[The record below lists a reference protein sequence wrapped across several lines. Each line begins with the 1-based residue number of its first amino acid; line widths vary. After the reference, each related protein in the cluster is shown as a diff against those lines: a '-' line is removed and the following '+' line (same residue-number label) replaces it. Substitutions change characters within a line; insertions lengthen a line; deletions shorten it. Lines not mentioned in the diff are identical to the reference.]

1 MYIKN
6 KLYCKYNN
14 MISSN
19 DKEIEHF
26 RGGGGGGGR
35 GGGGGFGGSRGGYG
49 GFGSGYGGISRGV
62 VNNSSMD
69 RNANIVYGGN
79 NDGYGWN
86 NYPLIYNNYIPVDP
100 NDNDNNIDVDLNNT
114 VLLQPEI
121 TENFN
126 NGGCNNQVSVIWY
139 LISII
144 LVLFIIYRN

>member
-1 MYIKN
+1 VYLKN

-35 GGGGGFGGSRGGYG
+35 GGGGGFGGSRGGY
-49 GFGSGYGGISRGV
+49 SGYGGISRGL
-62 VNNSSMD
+62 VNNSSVD
-69 RNANIVYGGN
+69 RNANIGYRGDYYGGN

-100 NDNDNNIDVDLNNT
+100 NDNDNNT
-114 VLLQPEI
+114 VLLPPEI

-126 NGGCNNQVSVIWY
+126 NGGCNNQVSVVWY

>member
-1 MYIKN
+1 
-6 KLYCKYNN
+6 

-26 RGGGGGGGR
+26 RGGGGGGGGR
-35 GGGGGFGGSRGGYG
+35 GGGGGGFGGGRGGYG
-49 GFGSGYGGISRGV
+49 GYGSGYGGISRGV
-62 VNNSSMD
+62 VNNSSVD
-69 RNANIVYGGN
+69 RNANIGYRGGYNGGN
-79 NDGYGWN
+79 DDGYGWN

-100 NDNDNNIDVDLNNT
+100 NDNDIDTDLNNT
-114 VLLQPEI
+114 VLLPPEI

-126 NGGCNNQVSVIWY
+126 NGGCNNQVSVVWY